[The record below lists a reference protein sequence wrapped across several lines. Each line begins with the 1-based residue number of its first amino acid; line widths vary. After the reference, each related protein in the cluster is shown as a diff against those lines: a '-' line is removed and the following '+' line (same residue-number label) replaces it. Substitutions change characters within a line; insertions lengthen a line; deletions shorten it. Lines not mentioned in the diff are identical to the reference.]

1 MQQKVKFLEPEFTF
15 EWFNL
20 LQIKYLAK
28 IAEFYSAIYAQQR
41 EPDNFAEL
49 RKVKN
54 HVLRAF

>member
-1 MQQKVKFLEPEFTF
+1 MQQKVKFLEPESTF

-28 IAEFYSAIYAQQR
+28 IAEFYSVIYAQQR